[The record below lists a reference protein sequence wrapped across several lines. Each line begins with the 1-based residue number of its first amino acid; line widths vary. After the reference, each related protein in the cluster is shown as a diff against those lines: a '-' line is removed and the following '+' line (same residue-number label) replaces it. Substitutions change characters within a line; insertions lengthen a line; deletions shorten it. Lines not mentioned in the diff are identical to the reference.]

1 MRKGLL
7 LAVLA
12 VPALLGGQ
20 TISSSKHNLSTSGQ
34 TAGNTIYAVNQTE
47 ICIFCHFP
55 HSTGNPTFLW
65 NHAMSTATYTFY
77 TSPTM
82 NAATP
87 TALSGSS
94 SYCMSCHDGTVA
106 VGDVIRAGQLGEDP
120 IQMNGVDAN
129 GTLPDTIPAN
139 LGTSL
144 TDDHPVSIQYE
155 DGLFSSTNEDPDLRD
170 RTTANTVANGGIT
183 LYLESERVEC
193 GTCHNPHDNTNGA
206 FLEVSNTGSQLCLT
220 CHLK

>member
-12 VPALLGGQ
+12 IPALLGAQ
-20 TISSSKHNLSTSGQ
+20 TISTSKHNLSTSG
-34 TAGNTIYAVNQTE
+34 TGTITAVNQTE

-55 HSTGNPTFLW
+55 HSTGNSPFLW

-77 TSPTM
+77 TSSTM

-120 IQMNGVDAN
+120 IQMNGVDPD

-139 LGTSL
+139 IGTSL

-155 DGLFSSTNEDPDLRD
+155 DGLFSSTNEDVDLRD
-170 RTTANTVANGGIT
+170 RTTANTVVNGAIT
-183 LYLESERVEC
+183 LYLENEKVEC
-193 GTCHNPHDNTNGA
+193 GSCHNPHDNTNA
-206 FLEVSNTGSQLCLT
+206 PFLEVSNTGSQLCLT